1 MRKVK
6 ILFFA
11 ADPILGRPDGVPLE
25 LLEELRQIQEHVSRA
40 RYGHRLHL
48 EPHGA
53 ARADD
58 LLEFLEHMDA
68 RVVHFSGHGGHQGLG
83 LVAPD
88 GSSVQHVNAAALRRV
103 FREYRGAVR
112 LVILSAC
119 SSKAEA
125 QAVADIV
132 GCAIGT
138 SSTISDEAAITFN
151 SRFYRAIANGYSVER
166 AFEHARTV
174 LHVYNVPEPEY
185 PELFVR
191 NGADP
196 ADLVLV
202 KTYRPVPRR
211 VAAAGAVAVIT
222 AAFINWPERVP
233 PQLTASDIACG
244 SQSSSVAEI
253 RPLMDSQGAAATTP
267 AAPAGPAATLA
278 TAKALYRDRN
288 YAAAAKAFEKAAM
301 AGNGEAMGCLGYM
314 YLYGRGMERPQP
326 AIGFEWVHKGAA
338 DQRDPHAMYA
348 LANAYLAG
356 VGTTAREHWAR
367 YWFIEAAEQ
376 DYAEA
381 MRSLGE
387 MARQKM
393 NDSSYHEALVWF
405 QKAVDAGSIDAR
417 VDIGVMLEFGQGVKR
432 NPVEALKWYKYAAAA
447 GSARGMSAV
456 GQSYHRGVGVAT
468 DYRLAMIWYRRAA
481 GRGFADAMNNIGIL
495 YENGLGVR
503 KNSRLATRW
512 YERGAKAGSDL
523 SKGNLGKLEQD

>member
-11 ADPILGRPDGVPLE
+11 ADPILGRRDGVPLQ
-25 LLEELRQIQEHVSRA
+25 LLEELRQIQEHVGRA

-58 LLEFLEHMDA
+58 LLEFLEHTDA
-68 RVVHFSGHGGHQGLG
+68 RVVHFSGHGGRHGLG

-88 GSSVQHVNAAALRRV
+88 GYSVHYVNAAALRRV
-103 FREYRGAVR
+103 FREYHGPVR
-112 LVILSAC
+112 LVVLSAC
-119 SSKAEA
+119 SSDAEA

-138 SSTISDEAAITFN
+138 SSTISDDAAITFN
-151 SRFYRAIANGYSVER
+151 SRFYRAVANGYSVER

-174 LHVYNVPEPEY
+174 LHVYNVPESEY

-191 NGADP
+191 KGVDP

-211 VAAAGAVAVIT
+211 VAAAGVVTVIT
-222 AAFINWPERVP
+222 AVFINWPERVL
-233 PQLTASDIACG
+233 PQLTPSDIACG
-244 SQSSSVAEI
+244 SQSSSVEEI
-253 RPLMDSQGAAATTP
+253 RPLMHSRGAMAATP
-267 AAPAGPAATLA
+267 AAPAGPAADLA

-288 YAAAAKAFEKAAM
+288 YAAAAAAFEKAAT

-314 YLYGRGMERPQP
+314 YLYGRGMDRPQP
-326 AIGFEWVHKGAA
+326 AVGFEWVHKGAA

-367 YWFIEAAEQ
+367 YWFLEAAEQ

-387 MARQKM
+387 LERRKT
-393 NDSSYHEALVWF
+393 NDSSHREALIWF
-405 QKAVDAGSIDAR
+405 QKAADAGSIEAR
-417 VDIGVMLEFGQGVKR
+417 VDLGMMLELGRGVAR
-432 NPVEALKWYKYAAAA
+432 NPVEALKWYRFAAA
-447 GSARGMSAV
+447 GGSPRGMSAV
-456 GQSYHRGVGVAT
+456 GQSYHEGIGVAR
-468 DYRLAMIWYRRAA
+468 DYRMAMVWYHRAA
-481 GRGFADAMNNIGIL
+481 KAGSADAMNNIGVL

-503 KNSRLATRW
+503 KDSRIANRW
-512 YERGAKAGSDL
+512 YKRGAKAGSDL
-523 SKGNLGKLEQD
+523 AKGNLRKFGQD